1 MSSQHTQIG
10 AILVATAHE
19 LPDGNVERVYCRKPV
34 DIKTSSIYASVIM
47 RTTLTIDDD
56 VALLLERVRSRKT
69 VPFRKLVNDAL
80 RLGLQR
86 MAKPETAPESR
97 VYTKPVHTGPALI
110 PIVSISEALASAEG
124 EDFK

>member
-1 MSSQHTQIG
+1 MQPRAGQRRLI
-10 AILVATAHE
+10 
-19 LPDGNVERVYCRKPV
+19 
-34 DIKTSSIYASVIM
+34 DIKTSSTYASVIM

-56 VALLLERVRSRKT
+56 VAVLLERVRSKKRI
-69 VPFRKLVNDAL
+69 PFKKLVNDAL

-86 MAKPETAPESR
+86 MAKSETSPESR